1 MSASKRLVTAFAI
14 ALTWPA
20 LGTTASPLAI
30 PLQIRDGRP
39 IVGGVY
45 VNGRGPYRF
54 LIDTGATL
62 NHLDPRIAR
71 DLDLKP
77 SFDTMLRSATGSI
90 AASAVEDVQ
99 ITVGPAQLDGQ
110 IVLLAGVDAVNQF
123 APGIDGV
130 LGEAFLS
137 RFDYLLDVR
146 KRRLVFGGPDAVI
159 DGTRTPFS
167 VADGR
172 PVVVT
177 NIGPLVLDSGA
188 GLVVR
193 FGVDA
198 LFESHQMFTVAGSV
212 NVGTV
217 WTTLSI
223 DGRRIWNGEAAALP
237 HPMEEGP
244 AGLLPTS
251 VFNRI
256 FVCNS
261 ERYVILD

>member
-30 PLQIRDGRP
+30 PLQMRDGRP
-39 IVGGVY
+39 IVDGVY

-71 DLDLKP
+71 DLKLEP
-77 SFDTMLRSATGSI
+77 SFDTMLRSATGTI
-90 AASAVEDVQ
+90 AASAVEGVQ
-99 ITVGPAQLDGQ
+99 ITLGPAQLDDQ
-110 IVLLAGVDAVNQF
+110 ILLLAGVDAVNQF
-123 APGIDGV
+123 TPGIDGV

-137 RFDYLLDVR
+137 RFDYLLDIQ
-146 KRRLVFGGPDAVI
+146 KRRFVFGGPDAVI
-159 DGTRTPFS
+159 AGTRTPFS
-167 VADGR
+167 VVDGR
-172 PVVVT
+172 PVVTT

-193 FGVDA
+193 FGVA
-198 LFESHQMFTVAGSV
+198 GLFETHQMFTVAGSI
-212 NVGTV
+212 NIGTV

-223 DGRRIWNGEAAALP
+223 DGRRFWNGEAAALP
-237 HPMEEGP
+237 HPMEEGS
-244 AGLLPTS
+244 AGLLPAS
-251 VFNRI
+251 VFHRV
-256 FVCNS
+256 FVSNS